1 MNTPRFS
8 VLINN
13 YNYADFVTQAVESAH
28 AQILPAHEIIVVD
41 DGSKDQSVAVLTA
54 LKARIAK
61 LVVHSQPNGGQ
72 LSAFRKGIE
81 LATGDWCVF
90 LDADDEW
97 TPQHLAQ
104 AAAVLEANPQV
115 SAYYSGHRE
124 TSGPPMYR
132 TKWPEGM
139 VGPVAA
145 LVAATRT
152 RVGTITSTI
161 ALRRDLARKLMTLD
175 RGFDADWRI
184 RADDCLLFGAS
195 LAGAVFYYHPEPTA
209 LYRIHARNGYANKD
223 NQLDEY
229 LYTFKRARLFR
240 AFQDSFGIESSEQL
254 ANLLAESRFPQNRR
268 AAKIQRRYL
277 RAMWRT
283 EAGLIPRLKC
293 LYKASLLAGGQQ

>member
-1 MNTPRFS
+1 MNTPKFS

-13 YNYADFVTQAVESAH
+13 YNYADFVTQAVASSH
-28 AQILPAHEIIVVD
+28 AQELAPHEIIVVD
-41 DGSKDQSVAVLTA
+41 DGSKDDSLAVLSS
-54 LKARIAK
+54 LKARIPN
-61 LVVHSQPNGGQ
+61 LVVHPQPNGGQ
-72 LSAFRKGIE
+72 LAAFRKGIE
-81 LATGDWCVF
+81 LATGDWCFF

-104 AAAVLEANPQV
+104 AAAVIDANPQV

-161 ALRRDLARKLMTLD
+161 ALRRDLALKLVALD
-175 RGFDADWRI
+175 RNLDEDWRI

-195 LAGAVFYYHPEPTA
+195 LAGAIFYYHPEPTA
-209 LYRIHARNGYANKD
+209 IYRIHERNGYANKD
-223 NQLDEY
+223 NALDEY
-229 LYTFKRARLFR
+229 LYGFKRARLFR
-240 AFQDSFGIESSEQL
+240 AFRESFGIEQAELL
-254 ANLLAESRFPQNRR
+254 ANLLAETQFPQNRR
-268 AAKIQRRYL
+268 TAKIRRRYM
-277 RAMWRT
+277 RAIWKSD
-283 EAGLIPRLKC
+283 AKLLARLKS
-293 LYKASLLAGGQQ
+293 LYKALTKP

>member
-1 MNTPRFS
+1 MNTQSFS

-13 YNYADFVTQAVESAH
+13 YNYADYVAKAVQSAH
-28 AQILPAHEIIVVD
+28 AQELPPHEIIVVD
-41 DGSKDQSVAVLTA
+41 DGSRDHSRDVLA
-54 LKARIAK
+54 NLNERIPN
-61 LVVHSQPNGGQ
+61 LRMHSQPNGGQ
-72 LSAFRKGIE
+72 LAAMRRGIE
-81 LATGDWCVF
+81 MATGDWCFF

-104 AAAVLEANPQV
+104 AAGVIAANPQI

-124 TSGPPMYR
+124 SSGPPMYR

-161 ALRRDLARKLMTLD
+161 ALRRTLALKLVALD
-175 RGFDADWRI
+175 RGFDEDWRI
-184 RADDCLLFGAS
+184 RADDCLLFGAA
-195 LAGAVFYYHPEPTA
+195 LAGAVFYHHPAATT
-209 LYRIHARNGYANKD
+209 LYRIHDRNGYANQD

-240 AFQDSFGIESSEQL
+240 AYQDLFGIDRTEQL
-254 ANLLAESRFPQNRR
+254 ANLRAETQFPQNRR
-268 AAKIQRRYL
+268 APKIFRRYL
-277 RAMWRT
+277 RAIWNT
-283 EAGLIPRLKC
+283 DAGLIARLKC
-293 LYKASLLAGGQQ
+293 LYKALAKS